1 MDARNSG
8 PDWPRPPTARR
19 VVMGV
24 AVVTGLP
31 NGPELSGWIK
41 SDTRAPSQRCFRPIL
56 GLPPLGAPGLGD
68 VIEEG
73 SLAPALFVWRGKQT
87 GIFLSKLKS
96 SARCVPSFSEGS
108 RSLCNSMTACLNGRS
123 LTATGDLYFTD
134 GRLPATMY
142 VTHAKTSVIM
152 AKPHSPKTQ
161 LSQWL
166 SDTDAKR
173 SPLCGLILTSLKCL
187 MKPSPWCKE
196 IHFERLARKNFGS
209 IFLVKVQI

>member
-8 PDWPRPPTARR
+8 PDWPRPPTACR

-41 SDTRAPSQRCFRPIL
+41 SDTQAPSQHCFWPIL

-73 SLAPALFVWRGKQT
+73 SLAPVLFVWRGKQT
-87 GIFLSKLKS
+87 GD
-96 SARCVPSFSEGS
+96 FSEQTQKFCLLRL
-108 RSLCNSMTACLNGRS
+108 RSVFLW
-123 LTATGDLYFTD
+123 
-134 GRLPATMY
+134 RLPQFMQQHDGLFKWQKLDRHRGFIFHRWPTSSDD
-142 VTHAKTSVIM
+142 VRHACKKTSVIM

-173 SPLCGLILTSLKCL
+173 SPPCGLILTSLKCL

-196 IHFERLARKNFGS
+196 MHF
-209 IFLVKVQI
+209 